1 MREPVSLGQ
10 VVPCRRVSS
19 NTNNFNMLSRGA
31 EVGVWQQ
38 RILARM
44 WESWCEFVVR
54 KVGKEASGKGTAGA
68 SVFWPF
74 RSLIGLGS
82 DKLED
87 VLGQRT
93 GKRASEDLVK

>member
-10 VVPCRRVSS
+10 VVRGRRVSS

-31 EVGVWQQ
+31 EVGVWKQQ
-38 RILARM
+38 ILARIC
-44 WESWCEFVVR
+44 ESWCEFVVR
-54 KVGKEASGKGTAGA
+54 KVGKDASGKGTAGA

-74 RSLIGLGS
+74 RSLIGLGD

-93 GKRASEDLVK
+93 GKKASKDLVK

>member
-10 VVPCRRVSS
+10 VVPGRRVSS

-54 KVGKEASGKGTAGA
+54 KVGKEASGKGA

-74 RSLIGLGS
+74 RSLIGLGG